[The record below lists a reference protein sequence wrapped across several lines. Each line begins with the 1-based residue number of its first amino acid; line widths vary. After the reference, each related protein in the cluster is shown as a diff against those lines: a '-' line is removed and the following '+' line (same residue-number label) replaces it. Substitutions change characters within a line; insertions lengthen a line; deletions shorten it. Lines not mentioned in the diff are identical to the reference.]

1 VRPDYVG
8 LQRCFVFT
16 LPTVKLLGT
25 MGLAEGTREDSSI
38 FYSKEAR
45 VKVAKYG
52 YYCQICGS
60 RFTGPN
66 ARNNAIACEKAC
78 LAERRNHITT
88 VTHARQAFD
97 TGAGFRWLAGRKK
110 RKDK

>member
-1 VRPDYVG
+1 MRPDYVG

-45 VKVAKYG
+45 GEPK
-52 YYCQICGS
+52 Q
-60 RFTGPN
+60 RFKRHPGPPGGLPKKTSKITG
-66 ARNNAIACEKAC
+66 
-78 LAERRNHITT
+78 RR
-88 VTHARQAFD
+88 
-97 TGAGFRWLAGRKK
+97 
-110 RKDK
+110 